1 MPFYC
6 ASDAFPDLFSI
17 FTKFCEIL
25 LKIFIAASINQI
37 IYKISS
43 FSKLRR
49 ISMSFGCELTFSNYV
64 RLNLFGY
71 PWLVDIINFTLRY
84 FFERSMFIT

>member
-6 ASDAFPDLFSI
+6 TSDAFPDLFSI
-17 FTKFCEIL
+17 FTMFREIL
-25 LKIFIAASINQI
+25 LKIFMTASINQV

-43 FSKLRR
+43 FSKLCR
-49 ISMSFGCELTFSNYV
+49 ISMSFGCEFIFSNYV
-64 RLNLFGY
+64 RQNLFGY

-84 FFERSMFIT
+84 FFERIMFNT